1 MSQAQLQ
8 RRAKDADTLPLPEA
22 VRRAVVELESVRAG
36 MERAFDTIHQHVSP
50 EAGLAPDYL
59 VAMQSVDALSQ
70 QVAAV
75 ERFIVNITRDFGE
88 EATIDTATAA
98 AGITLAAVAARLT
111 ANVGAQHDSG
121 ECDFF

>member
-1 MSQAQLQ
+1 MSQVNLHM
-8 RRAKDADTLPLPEA
+8 RAPDVLALPLPEA
-22 VRRAVVELESVRAG
+22 IRRAVFELESVRAG
-36 MERAFDTIHQHVSP
+36 MERAFDTIHHHVSP

-59 VAMQSVDALSQ
+59 VAMQSIDALSQ

-75 ERFIVNITRDFGE
+75 ERFIVNVTRRFGDE
-88 EATIDTATAA
+88 MTIDPAAAA

-111 ANVGAQHDSG
+111 TNAGTQHDSD